1 MKIDD
6 QILFYHEEDGDFEF
20 TNYYERDIVVDGQVW
35 KSVEHY
41 YQAEKT
47 LDPTYKQRIHDAAI
61 PDDAKMLGNA
71 PECVIR
77 PDWNTW
83 KLMAMRKALF
93 AKFTQHEDLR
103 KQLLATGDCQL
114 HENSWRDAYWG
125 LGPNKDGLSMLGKML
140 MALRE
145 ELRYFDSN
153 GFWS

>member
-1 MKIDD
+1 MKVDN

-47 LDPTYKQRIHDAAI
+47 LDPAYKQLIHDAAI
-61 PDDAKMLGNA
+61 PDDAKNLGNA
-71 PECVIR
+71 PECVVR
-77 PDWNTW
+77 ADWATW

-103 KQLLATGDCQL
+103 KMLLDTGDCQL
-114 HENSWRDAYWG
+114 HENSWRDSYWG
-125 LGPNKDGLSMLGKML
+125 VGPTRDGLSMLGKML
-140 MALRE
+140 TALRE
-145 ELRYFDSN
+145 ELRYFDEK